1 MKIAEFFDKH
11 FGAMLATF
19 AVLMVVGLAFGA

>member
-11 FGAMLATF
+11 FGAMLSIMAF
-19 AVLMVVGLAFGA
+19 LVAVGLWLSA